1 MIRGCSYENQEG
13 WRMKEVVGHVLLST
27 MRSGEVQERAAAL
40 LGPETRT
47 FFAIQA
53 LVIFLLTLPL
63 FSPPSPLELTRK
75 PIIP

>member
-27 MRSGEVQERAAAL
+27 LRSGEVQERAAAL

-47 FFAIQA
+47 FFVIQA
-53 LVIFLLTLPL
+53 LVIFLLALTV
-63 FSPPSPLELTRK
+63 FPSFPFRSDKEDGED
-75 PIIP
+75 I